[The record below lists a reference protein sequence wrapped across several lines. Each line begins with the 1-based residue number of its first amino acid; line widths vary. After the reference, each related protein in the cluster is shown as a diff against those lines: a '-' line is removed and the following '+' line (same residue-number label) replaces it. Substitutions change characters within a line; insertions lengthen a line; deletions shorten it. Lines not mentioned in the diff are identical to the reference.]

1 MRNWRI
7 NLILFFFILFSAT
20 IISRLIYI
28 QIIKGDLYKALA
40 QGQQNFFSLNQGER
54 GKIFLQD
61 KNGNFYP
68 VAVNK
73 NWEMAYAVPKEIGE
87 KEKIAEILS
96 RLLDLESKFILE
108 KINNED
114 SYFIPL
120 KNKLTNEE
128 TEQLKSLAIPGIY
141 TKEEVSRYYP
151 QERLASNVIGF
162 LGGDGIGQYGIE
174 GYYEDVLRGREEA
187 VAREKGLKGFLIKDP
202 EQLLAQNGSDLV
214 LSIDYNIQFVAE
226 KLLQDYKKQLE
237 FEEGQ
242 IIVIDPSSGKI
253 LALVQFPNFDLN
265 NYAQESDLKIFQNG
279 AIQKIYEPGSVFKPF
294 TMAAALDKEKVT
306 PQTVYK
312 DEGVIKIGGYRI
324 YNYDQRTWGERTM
337 TEVLEKSINTGAVFA
352 QRQIGNEIFLDY
364 LKNFGFFEKTGIDLQ
379 GEIFSENKEFKK
391 GYEVNFATASFGQGI
406 EVTPIQIVRAFCA
419 LANGGK
425 LVKPYV
431 VEKVIKSDGEVEK
444 KDPEIG
450 RQVISSKT
458 ASTITAMLISVVEK
472 GTAKRAKIPGYY
484 IAGKTGTAQV
494 AFSALGI
501 QKSGYSEKT
510 IQTFVGY
517 APAFNPKF
525 LILVKLDNPNVRTAE
540 ISAVPVFHDLAKYIF
555 DYLQIPPDYE

>member
-1 MRNWRI
+1 M
-7 NLILFFFILFSAT
+7 
-20 IISRLIYI
+20 
-28 QIIKGDLYKALA
+28 A
-40 QGQQNFFSLNQGER
+40 QGQQNFFTSNQGER

-73 NWEMAYAVPKEIGE
+73 NWEMVYAVPKEIKE
-87 KEKIAEILS
+87 KEKTAEILS
-96 RLLDLESKFILE
+96 RVLDLESNSILG

-120 KNKLTNEE
+120 KNKLSNKE
-128 TEQLKSLAIPGIY
+128 TEQLKSLEIPGIY
-141 TKEEVSRYYP
+141 TKEEVLRYYP
-151 QERLASNVIGF
+151 QERLASHIIGF
-162 LGGDGIGQYGIE
+162 LGGDGTGQYGIE
-174 GYYEDVLRGREEA
+174 GYYEDILRGKEEA
-187 VAREKGLKGFLIKDP
+187 VAKEKGLKGFLITDLEK
-202 EQLLAQNGSDLV
+202 LLAQNGSDLV

-226 KLLQDYKKQLE
+226 KLLEDYKKQLE

-253 LALVQFPNFDLN
+253 LALVQAPNFDPN
-265 NYAQESDLKIFQNG
+265 NYSQEPNLEIFQNG
-279 AIQKIYEPGSVFKPF
+279 AVQKIYEPGSAFKPF

-306 PQTVYK
+306 PQTVYT
-312 DEGVIKIGGYRI
+312 DEGVIKIGGYKI

-352 QRQIGNEIFLDY
+352 ERQMGDEIFLDY
-364 LKNFGFFEKTGIDLQ
+364 LKNFGFFEQTGIDLQ
-379 GEIFSENKEFKK
+379 GEVFSENKEFKK

-406 EVTPIQIVRAFCA
+406 EITPIQMVRAFCA
-419 LANGGK
+419 LSNGGK

-431 VEKVIKSDGEVEK
+431 VERVISGDGKIEEK
-444 KDPEIG
+444 KSEIEK
-450 RQVISSKT
+450 QVISSRT
-458 ASTITAMLISVVEK
+458 ASTITAMLVSVVEK

-494 AFSALGI
+494 AFPALGI

-525 LILVKLDNPNVRTAE
+525 LILVKLNNPNVRTAE
-540 ISAVPVFHDLAKYIF
+540 ISAVLVFHDLAKYII
-555 DYLQIPPDYE
+555 DYMQIPPDYE

>member
-1 MRNWRI
+1 M
-7 NLILFFFILFSAT
+7 
-20 IISRLIYI
+20 IYI

-40 QGQQNFFSLNQGER
+40 QGQQNFFTSNQGER

-73 NWEMAYAVPKEIGE
+73 NWEMVYAVPKEIKE
-87 KEKIAEILS
+87 KEKTAEILS
-96 RLLDLESKFILE
+96 RVLDLESNSILG

-120 KNKLTNEE
+120 KNKLSNKE
-128 TEQLKSLAIPGIY
+128 TEQLKSLEIPGIY
-141 TKEEVSRYYP
+141 TKEEVLRYYP
-151 QERLASNVIGF
+151 QERLASHIIGF
-162 LGGDGIGQYGIE
+162 LGGDGTGQYGIE
-174 GYYEDVLRGREEA
+174 GYYEDILRGKEEA
-187 VAREKGLKGFLIKDP
+187 VAKEKGLKGFLITDLEK
-202 EQLLAQNGSDLV
+202 LLAQNGSDLV

-226 KLLQDYKKQLE
+226 KLLEDYKKQLE

-253 LALVQFPNFDLN
+253 LALVQAPNFDPN
-265 NYAQESDLKIFQNG
+265 NYSQEPNLEIFQNG
-279 AIQKIYEPGSVFKPF
+279 AVQKIYEPGSAFKPF

-306 PQTVYK
+306 PQTVYT
-312 DEGVIKIGGYRI
+312 DEGVIKIGGYKI

-352 QRQIGNEIFLDY
+352 ERQMGDEIFLDY
-364 LKNFGFFEKTGIDLQ
+364 LKNFGFFEQTGIDLQ
-379 GEIFSENKEFKK
+379 GEVFSENKEFKK

-406 EVTPIQIVRAFCA
+406 EITPIQMVRAFCA
-419 LANGGK
+419 LSNGGK

-431 VEKVIKSDGEVEK
+431 VERVISGDGKIEEK
-444 KDPEIG
+444 KSEIEK
-450 RQVISSKT
+450 QVISSRT
-458 ASTITAMLISVVEK
+458 ASTITAMLVSVVEK

-494 AFSALGI
+494 AFPALGI

-525 LILVKLDNPNVRTAE
+525 LILVKLNNPNVRTAE
-540 ISAVPVFHDLAKYIF
+540 ISAVLVFHDLAKYII
-555 DYLQIPPDYE
+555 DYMQIPPDYE